1 MVLNQSSDSIDLERV
16 RIATAD
22 VLGVWEPRVYAASS
36 NTPCGFHLQW
46 CESDGLRRSLI
57 SLSHKLPGVSM
68 SAPPLGTVTSRTC
81 YEDGVGCTAPHCSL
95 SYTGMLC
102 LPVTKLFT
110 SESTSGYTVVSM
122 SLLGYKQDDD
132 PLGLHSVL
140 PASPMCAAPG
150 ACDYCECGPGQL
162 SSDGCLTGQLG
173 QQPHPS
179 GGSGSGAGFSAS
191 AIANLSAAVGA
202 SIEFASFDSMRSSV
216 YERMNLWKRDAT
228 ISLVLLGLPAWC
240 SLLWLLLSLARLLR
254 RRLVAPVE
262 ALLVALLNQIE
273 MTELRQRW
281 RARGADPRGV
291 DAVRWAARGVVAFAL
306 PVLPWLPAVLALSA
320 AWPLAHV
327 DIRAPT
333 SNTALRE
340 SAMRTLRTRLRWAI
354 LLAGIVFPLW
364 LTGFASDSIL
374 WLRVLQPWADAR
386 PGGFEWWPLLLWPFV
401 LGQSRW
407 SFTYDIFSPLRANE
421 LGRLAAA
428 PIRLSVFWAVCFA
441 LLANALLVLDCT
453 IGNVVVVE
461 ARSSRQAAV
470 AANSRASAHAASRG
484 DRRGGSSSSWQCAA
498 ARVGCGGLLVILST
512 VLPACMGIAAT
523 ASSSP
528 AVLDHYAASIYAI
541 VTPITCLLLFGAT
554 LASVLAAVLTRS
566 VSPNARLHLPYD
578 ERGCGGAVDEEEG
591 GTSLL
596 TKRVSEVNTS
606 DMPEQSY
613 NKFIAHSELILGQP
627 SEVANDGSQTL
638 PTL

>member
-1 MVLNQSSDSIDLERV
+1 MCSSWQQGSGEVGYGPVGTFGGVGGVGGPFRGLRIPVRRVALSTQHQFIHTLQHMPPSPPSPPTAPQYFFPPIPSYPYPPTLSAFPSTPPPQISPSPPPSLPPLFSRLEVVGAICVVLNQSSDSIDLERV

-46 CESDGLRRSLI
+46 CESDGLQRSLI

-68 SAPPLGTVTSRTC
+68 SAPPPYVTSRTC

-162 SSDGCLTGQLG
+162 ASDGCLTGQLG
-173 QQPHPS
+173 QQLHPS

-291 DAVRWAARGVVAFAL
+291 DAVRWAARGVRVR
-306 PVLPWLPAVLALSA
+306 
-320 AWPLAHV
+320 
-327 DIRAPT
+327 RAP
-333 SNTALRE
+333 
-340 SAMRTLRTRLRWAI
+340 
-354 LLAGIVFPLW
+354 
-364 LTGFASDSIL
+364 
-374 WLRVLQPWADAR
+374 
-386 PGGFEWWPLLLWPFV
+386 
-401 LGQSRW
+401 
-407 SFTYDIFSPLRANE
+407 
-421 LGRLAAA
+421 
-428 PIRLSVFWAVCFA
+428 
-441 LLANALLVLDCT
+441 
-453 IGNVVVVE
+453 
-461 ARSSRQAAV
+461 
-470 AANSRASAHAASRG
+470 
-484 DRRGGSSSSWQCAA
+484 
-498 ARVGCGGLLVILST
+498 
-512 VLPACMGIAAT
+512 
-523 ASSSP
+523 
-528 AVLDHYAASIYAI
+528 
-541 VTPITCLLLFGAT
+541 
-554 LASVLAAVLTRS
+554 
-566 VSPNARLHLPYD
+566 
-578 ERGCGGAVDEEEG
+578 
-591 GTSLL
+591 
-596 TKRVSEVNTS
+596 
-606 DMPEQSY
+606 
-613 NKFIAHSELILGQP
+613 
-627 SEVANDGSQTL
+627 
-638 PTL
+638 